1 MSVQADVYKTSFS
14 PIMQGH
20 YCWNEQAQDLEFIK
34 TSRGG
39 KSPTS
44 FTLSMRNKEHDARR
58 MAATKVNISLLAG
71 GLKESPQIGGIDSS
85 YVTVMDVK
93 NVAMDLV
100 EADALKEGLLP
111 VSTSFREVIAT
122 NHFDSFLI
130 TLLRYFKCFF
140 ANIHLQNSSKSKFLQ
155 PSKAELRAVV
165 ETEQQLLETKR
176 QVGQAYCALILG
188 IGLET
193 THHMGCGSLRVSSTH
208 QDKRMFENVYLFCVM
223 FIWVSFRRQE
233 YQKVCTEM
241 GDMLRSKPFNPAN
254 KKPLVFQKTR
264 IDADAIKA
272 KKPVVSNFSK
282 TNRLDKRPAIMT
294 VIHQRSNALSS
305 LLPLPREKSNYLFK
319 PFSSNNIKKNMSSSK
334 KQEML
339 SFDSLLKHHE
349 LEDQEIVGIIGE
361 SMDLFNIDDLTPKNT
376 EADEDDSKR
385 DNGSVALGGGSTPP
399 SNRRNMSRHSGF
411 SRITTEDEKEP

>member
-58 MAATKVNISLLAG
+58 MAATKVNTQLLAS
-71 GLKESPQIGGIDSS
+71 GLKESPQIGGIDSH
-85 YVTVMDVK
+85 YITIIDVK

-100 EADALKEGLLP
+100 EADAVKEGLLP
-111 VSTSFREVIAT
+111 VSSSFREVIAT

-155 PSKAELRAVV
+155 PSKAELRAVK

-208 QDKRMFENVYLFCVM
+208 QDKRMFENIYLFCVM

-233 YQKVCTEM
+233 YEKVCTEI

-264 IDADAIKA
+264 IDVDAVKL
-272 KKPVVSNFSK
+272 KKPTVASNTSK
-282 TNRLDKRPAIMT
+282 HGEKRPAIMT
-294 VIHQRSNALSS
+294 VIHQRSTALSS
-305 LLPLPREKSNYLFK
+305 LLPLPKEKSHYLFK
-319 PFSSNNIKKNMSSSK
+319 PFASNNIRKNLTATK

-339 SFDSLLKHHE
+339 SFDSLLKQHE
-349 LEDQEIVGIIGE
+349 LEDHEVVGIIGE

-376 EADEDDSKR
+376 GEDDEEGSKR
-385 DNGSVALGGGSTPP
+385 EGNGSATLGSSTP
-399 SNRRNMSRHSGF
+399 SNRRNMSRHSGI
-411 SRITTEDEKEP
+411 SRITTEDEKE